1 MVQVFK
7 ALVAALGLR
16 NSTKNRLVTR
26 AMRRWSGV
34 WVLILVFD
42 IIRIVRRRQHRVI
55 ARRKLQDGEIL
66 IISSSVNREDQ

>member
-42 IIRIVRRRQHRVI
+42 IIRIVHRRQHRVI
-55 ARRKLQDGEIL
+55 ARRKLRDGEVL
-66 IISSSVNREDQ
+66 IISSSVSREGQ